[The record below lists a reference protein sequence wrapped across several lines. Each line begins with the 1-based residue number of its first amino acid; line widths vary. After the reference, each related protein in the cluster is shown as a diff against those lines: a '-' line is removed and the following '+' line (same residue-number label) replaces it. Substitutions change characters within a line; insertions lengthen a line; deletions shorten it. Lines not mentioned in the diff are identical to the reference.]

1 MPNLS
6 LPGTAG
12 VALTFDG
19 DVFCSA
25 HAAQVGRV
33 RGEQRPCR
41 PDRPWRAHDG
51 PITRFA
57 ADATGDQPPLR
68 CEMMVLSLPG
78 RRRPLHP
85 ERRFATFAGDGRIV
99 DALQKRSWAQATGR
113 SSIATACTRLSDPS
127 RTTAPSSE
135 MFTRVG
141 GVRSD
146 GEQVLLDGRVRSR
159 RLDVPSQ
166 MTVGC

>member
-6 LPGTAG
+6 LQGTAG

-51 PITRFA
+51 PITRY
-57 ADATGDQPPLR
+57 ATGDQPPLR

-99 DALQKRSWAQATGR
+99 DALQKTILGAGDGQVICRHGLHSLIGSEQDDSTQLRDVHARGWCAQ
-113 SSIATACTRLSDPS
+113 
-127 RTTAPSSE
+127 
-135 MFTRVG
+135 
-141 GVRSD
+141 
-146 GEQVLLDGRVRSR
+146 
-159 RLDVPSQ
+159 
-166 MTVGC
+166 